1 MCVSINGKIIDSENF
16 FMNVEAQGFNYGY
29 GIFETLKIVNG
40 KIFFMEEHFQRF
52 VKGCNKLNMDLNYN
66 KNQIEKFSNELI
78 FLKHSFSGAVKILYI
93 KNNDKFDLI
102 ITTKEN
108 TYTKEMYD
116 VGFKICFACSKR
128 NPYAK
133 LTYIKSNNYLENIL
147 EKDSAVKKGYNE
159 AIFLNTEHH
168 ISEGTYTNIFFIKNN
183 SLYTPDISCGLLP
196 GIMREK
202 VIALVNKLSL
212 KLEINNFNRKDLINA
227 DEVFLTN
234 SLMEIMP
241 VSKLENKRYDLNNN
255 KITQLLRSEFYKVY
269 YL

>member
-1 MCVSINGKIIDSENF
+1 MCVSINGKIIDANDFSIEING
-16 FMNVEAQGFNYGY
+16 QGFNYGY
-29 GIFETLKIVNG
+29 GVFETLKVVNG
-40 KIFFMEEHFQRF
+40 KIFFMEDHFQRF
-52 VKGCNKLNMDLNYN
+52 VKGRNKLNMDLNYD

-78 FLKHSFSGAVKILYI
+78 LLKHSFSGAVKILYI

-108 TYTKEMYD
+108 TYTKEMYE

-128 NPYAK
+128 NPYAQ

-183 SLYTPDISCGLLP
+183 SLYTPSISCGLLP
-196 GIMREK
+196 GIMRGK
-202 VIALVNKLSL
+202 VISLINKLSL
-212 KLEINNFNRKDLINA
+212 KLEVNNFNMEDLINA

-241 VSKLENKRYDLNNN
+241 VSKLENKSFDLNNN
-255 KITQLLRSEFYKVY
+255 KITKLLRNEFHKLY